1 MKKLIALVISCV
13 LALSAFL
20 LPAAAA
26 GDLEID
32 FSTLDTSKKGSQTTI
47 HVFSPAGYT
56 DTVIQFGGPESYVSL
71 GEIDLSQYGS
81 VTIEYGAD
89 MNAVF
94 ESSDGTRSYVA
105 LTSYEGPIAELK
117 AGDEVYTLVDGVDI
131 IGQGELEEVTGNWAG
146 GSNTLTFEFNT
157 NYNGEVFLSQL
168 PARDLGI
175 DEPYGRGDGIAI
187 TSITFHEKEGGTTE
201 PSDPS
206 EPSTPSDP
214 SDPSDETPPETG
226 DAHIIFAVAA
236 AGIALTVLIR
246 KKVTV

>member
-56 DTVIQFGGPESYVSL
+56 DTVIQFGGPENYVSL

-94 ESSDGTRSYVA
+94 ESSDGTMSYVA

-117 AGDEVYTLVDGVDI
+117 DGDEVYTLVDGVDI
-131 IGQGELEEVTGNWAG
+131 IGQGELEEVT
-146 GSNTLTFEFNT
+146 
-157 NYNGEVFLSQL
+157 
-168 PARDLGI
+168 
-175 DEPYGRGDGIAI
+175 
-187 TSITFHEKEGGTTE
+187 
-201 PSDPS
+201 
-206 EPSTPSDP
+206 
-214 SDPSDETPPETG
+214 
-226 DAHIIFAVAA
+226 
-236 AGIALTVLIR
+236 
-246 KKVTV
+246 

>member
-32 FSTLDTSKKGSQTTI
+32 FSTLDTSKTGSQTTI

-56 DTVIQFGGPESYVSL
+56 DTVIQFGGPENYVSL

-94 ESSDGTRSYVA
+94 ESSDGTMSYVA

-117 AGDEVYTLVDGVDI
+117 DGDEVYTLVDGVDI
-131 IGQGELEEVTGNWAG
+131 IGQGELEEVTGFWAG